1 MIWSNRGR
9 AVDSLEAPGSGSG
22 TGCAGMTTHFY
33 KKRVAG
39 FPPAGLRDL
48 ARPHVNNVPS
58 FGC

>member
-33 KKRVAG
+33 KKRVVG
-39 FPPAGLRDL
+39 FPPAG
-48 ARPHVNNVPS
+48 
-58 FGC
+58 